1 MNTSLRTAALAAT
14 LFAALS
20 AHAGDAGQDTYRR
33 VVLGDSNVAVQPA
46 AESVTERVVPG
57 SYARYL
63 IKNGMPVEQALATAR
78 DAGETPTVE
87 RQPAV
92 AARELTGFERYERA
106 MGRRING

>member
-1 MNTSLRTAALAAT
+1 MNTPLRTAALVAT

-33 VVLGDSNVAVQPA
+33 VVLGDGSVAAQPA
-46 AESVTERVVPG
+46 AQAPAERVVPG

-78 DAGETPTVE
+78 DAGETPTIE
-87 RQPAV
+87 RVPAV
-92 AARELTGFERYERA
+92 ATRELTGFERYERA
-106 MGRRING
+106 MGRRVNG

>member
-1 MNTSLRTAALAAT
+1 MYTTLRTAALAAT

-33 VVLGDSNVAVQPA
+33 VVLGDSSVAAQPA
-46 AESVTERVVPG
+46 PAAATERVVPG

-63 IKNGMPVEQALATAR
+63 IKNGMDVNQALAIAR

-92 AARELTGFERYERA
+92 AARELSGFERYERA